1 MEKPYIPEGV
11 NPELEV
17 AKSIAK
23 MLGVEKI
30 LTPLEVEKVI
40 ELCEKDFAIEEGTDK

>member
-11 NPELEV
+11 NPELEM

-23 MLGVEKI
+23 MLGIEKV

-40 ELCEKDFAIEEGTDK
+40 ELCEKDFTIEKKPEK